1 MTLMSPRGRDGII
14 EAMLQPAPT
23 QWSPVRRSLDGRMVA
38 GVAAGLASA
47 LHLRP
52 WLVRAAFIALAL
64 AGGVGLLLYV
74 LGWLLV
80 PVAGSPES
88 VGGAAMRRRQDLRPV
103 AAVGMIV
110 LGSLLL
116 LRLASPFGFNDALV
130 WPVVIAAMGLYV
142 IWRQADQDDRAALTR
157 VTSRLPT
164 GERAGMRRPGAV
176 ARVLGGA
183 GLVALG
189 VALFLATHN
198 ALTAVRDGILAIA
211 AIVGGIAIVLGPL
224 WWRLVRDLTEERR
237 ERIRSQERAEVAAH
251 LHDSVLQTLSLIQ
264 RSAGDSRTV
273 TTLARKQERELR
285 SWLFPPATAA
295 ARDESVAAAVERVAA
310 EIEEHHR
317 VAVDAVTVGDC
328 PLDDALAASV
338 VPAAREALINAAQ
351 HAGVDNVSLYVEVE
365 PERVTVFVRDRG
377 GGFDP
382 AAVNVDRQGIAES
395 IVGRMARHGGTGTV
409 RSERGHGTEV
419 QLVLP
424 RGGRR

>member
-1 MTLMSPRGRDGII
+1 MP
-14 EAMLQPAPT
+14 QPAST
-23 QWSPVRRSLDGRMVA
+23 QWSPVRRSLDERVIA
-38 GVAAGLASA
+38 GVAAGVASA

-52 WLVRAAFIALAL
+52 WLVRAAFVALAL

-74 LGWLLV
+74 LAWLLV

-116 LRLASPFGFNDALV
+116 LRLVSPFGFNDALV

-142 IWRQADQDDRAALTR
+142 IWRQADQDDRAALKR
-157 VTSRLPT
+157 VTARLPT
-164 GERAGMRRPGAV
+164 GERVGMRRPGAV

-189 VALFLATHN
+189 VGLFLATHN
-198 ALTAVRDGILAIA
+198 ALTAARDGILAIV

-264 RSAGDSRTV
+264 RNAGDARTV

-285 SWLFPPATAA
+285 SWLFPPTTA
-295 ARDESVAAAVERVAA
+295 ARDESLAAAVERVAA

-328 PLDDALAASV
+328 PLDHALAASV

-351 HAGVDNVSLYVEVE
+351 HGGVDSVSLYVEVE

-382 AAVNVDRQGIAES
+382 ATVDNDRQGIAES

-409 RSERGHGTEV
+409 RSERGQGTEV

-424 RGGRR
+424 RSRR